1 MFFFRHGDK
10 ITEVPEFHL
19 LSVLHMKKTSIIY
32 WIYFATSRILKAS
45 AIDLRQLEWEMSYVP
60 AGSSSTA
67 SAMPG
72 SARAQPPAKAAPDH
86 AGEPA
91 VMAAAASLNGPEHY
105 LRPGTRAYLKANL
118 ALLLAGFATFS
129 LLYCVQPLLPLF
141 SHDFGV
147 SPAASSLSLSLTTGF
162 LAISIFICGLMSDG
176 LSRKSLMTASLFA
189 SASLNLV
196 AALVPGWHALLLV
209 RALEGVALGGLPAV
223 AMAYVAEEVHPQG
236 LGLAMGLYVSGTAF
250 GGMAGRM
257 ISGMLADAYS
267 WHVAVGM
274 IGVLGLLTSIAFVWL
289 LPPSQRFT
297 PVRGKGL
304 GHPAQALSALLAQP
318 GLPALFTM
326 GFVLMGGFVT
336 IYNYIGYR
344 LVAAPYNL
352 SQTVIGMIFVVY
364 LVGMVASAW
373 CGRMADRYGRAR
385 ILSAGLILM
394 AIGVALTLAQA
405 LACVIG
411 GIVLLT
417 FGFFAGHSVAS
428 AWVGRLALRSKGL
441 ASSLY
446 LLAYYVGSSVVG
458 SVGGHFLAQY
468 GWSGVVAL
476 VGVLLLLGLALALRL
491 ARLGR
496 PLAG

>member
-1 MFFFRHGDK
+1 
-10 ITEVPEFHL
+10 
-19 LSVLHMKKTSIIY
+19 
-32 WIYFATSRILKAS
+32 
-45 AIDLRQLEWEMSYVP
+45 MSYVS

-67 SAMPG
+67 SARPG
-72 SARAQPPAKAAPDH
+72 SVRASELARASPSSADKAAAMDAVGLLSGPD
-86 AGEPA
+86 
-91 VMAAAASLNGPEHY
+91 HY

-141 SHDFGV
+141 SRDFGV

-189 SASLNLV
+189 SASLNL
-196 AALVPGWHALLLV
+196 AAAWVPGWHALLLV
-209 RALEGVALGGLPAV
+209 RALEGIALGGLPAV

-257 ISGMLADAYS
+257 ISGMMADAYS
-267 WHVAVGM
+267 WHMALGV
-274 IGVLGLLTSIAFVWL
+274 IGVLGVLTSLVFVWL
-289 LPPSQRFT
+289 LPPSQRFA
-297 PVRGKGL
+297 PIRGKGL

-318 GLPALFTM
+318 GLPALFTL

-336 IYNYIGYR
+336 VYNYIGYR
-344 LVAAPYNL
+344 LVAPPYNL

-385 ILSAGLILM
+385 ILSAALVLM

-405 LACVIG
+405 LAWVIA
-411 GIVLLT
+411 GIVMLT

-458 SVGGHFLAQY
+458 SVGGQFLARY

-476 VGVLLLLGLALALRL
+476 VGLLLLAGLGLTWRL
-491 ARLGR
+491 TRLGR
-496 PLAG
+496 PLAA